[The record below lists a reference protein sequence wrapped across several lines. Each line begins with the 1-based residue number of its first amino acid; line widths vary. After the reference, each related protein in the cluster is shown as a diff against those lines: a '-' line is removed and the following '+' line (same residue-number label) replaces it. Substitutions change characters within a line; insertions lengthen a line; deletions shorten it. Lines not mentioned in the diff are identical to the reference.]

1 MALSN
6 AEKQRRRRLRPE
18 LLRDVE
24 AKFRSV
30 RETKLV
36 SMNLEHDALDGM
48 AEIAS
53 YFGLSDR
60 SRSALLNS
68 MVKARLR
75 EAKDVMRLCDQMV
88 AKRQPD
94 TCEKLKALALEVFLL
109 GGGRKELAQ
118 AHSQI
123 FAQIA
128 SLATASDDGSVESSQ
143 IDFNGLE
150 VLKVLKREGEQ

>member
-6 AEKQRRRRLRPE
+6 AEKQRRRRQRPE

-75 EAKDVMRLCDQMV
+75 EAREVMSLCDQMV
-88 AKRQPD
+88 AERQPD
-94 TCEKLKALALEVFLL
+94 TREKLKALALEVFLL
-109 GGGRKELAQ
+109 GGGRKDLAQ

-123 FAQIA
+123 FEQISRLA
-128 SLATASDDGSVESSQ
+128 SASDHGSVESSE
-143 IDFNGLE
+143 IDLNGLE
-150 VLKVLKREGEQ
+150 VVKAWKREDDQ